1 MKEKMSRTKA
11 FKIKQNIFFG
21 VIFVSIVGG
30 IVLYKFTLKP
40 QITYTVINGYVE
52 KVDDT
57 TAALIKQESVLELR
71 KDSSAIPVVEQGK
84 RAAKDEVLAVYK
96 SEDYDE
102 YLSKIN
108 EMDESIASL
117 VKDLPTT
124 YSLDITNIQNEI
136 SSVTKNAYGENSYL
150 KMQEYKSMLDELS
163 YRKVNTLSELSPAG
177 SKIRELIEERKA
189 LENQNKMSGDN
200 IKASVSGV
208 VTYKIDGLENIVDF
222 SKVEELSSD
231 KIDEIWGKYKENN
244 INNFGIKIIN
254 NYSAYLITKVP
265 RGEND
270 KYIKEGSVYKLKL
283 NGNNNNNTLEGTL
296 IKNIQTDQFNYSIFH
311 ISNGIE
317 DLIDNRLLDVEI
329 IWNREEGMA
338 VLKNAIKRNTE
349 DTYYYVT
356 LVNGGQYMDIPIK
369 IVSSSDTVCIVTNF
383 SKEERESLNITTTS
397 TLQMYDVL
405 VVQE

>member
-21 VIFVSIVGG
+21 LIFVSIVGG

-40 QITYTVINGYVE
+40 QITYTVVNGYVE

-177 SKIRELIEERKA
+177 SKIRELIEERKE

-200 IKASVSGV
+200 IKAFVSGV

-231 KIDEIWGKYKENN
+231 KIDEIFGKYKENN

-369 IVSSSDTVCIVTNF
+369 IVSSSDTVCIVENF

>member
-21 VIFVSIVGG
+21 LIFVSIVGG

-40 QITYTVINGYVE
+40 QITYTVVNGYVE

-108 EMDESIASL
+108 DMDESIASL

-222 SKVEELSSD
+222 SKVEKLSSD
-231 KIDEIWGKYKENN
+231 KIDEIFGEYKENN

-369 IVSSSDTVCIVTNF
+369 IVSSSDTVCIVENF

>member
-177 SKIRELIEERKA
+177 SKIRELIEERKE

-338 VLKNAIKRNTE
+338 VLKNAIKRNSE

>member
-177 SKIRELIEERKA
+177 SKIRELIEERKE

-200 IKASVSGV
+200 IKAFVSGV

-231 KIDEIWGKYKENN
+231 KIDEIFGKYKENN

>member
-21 VIFVSIVGG
+21 LIFVSIVGG

-40 QITYTVINGYVE
+40 QITYTVVNGYVE

-96 SEDYDE
+96 SEDYEE
-102 YLSKIN
+102 YLNKIN
-108 EMDESIASL
+108 DMDESIASL

-177 SKIRELIEERKA
+177 SKIRELIEERKE

-208 VTYKIDGLENIVDF
+208 VTYKIDGLENMVDF
-222 SKVEELSSD
+222 SKVEKLSSD
-231 KIDEIWGKYKENN
+231 KIDEIFGEYKENN

-383 SKEERESLNITTTS
+383 SKEERESLNITTTT

>member
-21 VIFVSIVGG
+21 LIFVSIVGG

-40 QITYTVINGYVE
+40 QITYTVVNGYVE

-177 SKIRELIEERKA
+177 SKIRELIEERKE
-189 LENQNKMSGDN
+189 LENQNKMSWDN
-200 IKASVSGV
+200 
-208 VTYKIDGLENIVDF
+208 T
-222 SKVEELSSD
+222 
-231 KIDEIWGKYKENN
+231 
-244 INNFGIKIIN
+244 
-254 NYSAYLITKVP
+254 
-265 RGEND
+265 
-270 KYIKEGSVYKLKL
+270 
-283 NGNNNNNTLEGTL
+283 
-296 IKNIQTDQFNYSIFH
+296 
-311 ISNGIE
+311 
-317 DLIDNRLLDVEI
+317 
-329 IWNREEGMA
+329 
-338 VLKNAIKRNTE
+338 
-349 DTYYYVT
+349 
-356 LVNGGQYMDIPIK
+356 
-369 IVSSSDTVCIVTNF
+369 
-383 SKEERESLNITTTS
+383 
-397 TLQMYDVL
+397 
-405 VVQE
+405 

>member
-177 SKIRELIEERKA
+177 SKIRELIEERKE

>member
-108 EMDESIASL
+108 DMDESIASL

>member
-21 VIFVSIVGG
+21 LIFVSIVGG

-40 QITYTVINGYVE
+40 QITYTVVNGYVE

-383 SKEERESLNITTTS
+383 SKEERESLNITTTT

>member
-57 TAALIKQESVLELR
+57 TAALIEQESVLELR

-177 SKIRELIEERKA
+177 SKIRELIEERKE

-338 VLKNAIKRNTE
+338 VLKNAIKRNSE

>member
-21 VIFVSIVGG
+21 LIFVSIVGG

-40 QITYTVINGYVE
+40 QITYTVVNGYVE

-108 EMDESIASL
+108 DMDESIASL

-177 SKIRELIEERKA
+177 SKIRELIEERKE

-222 SKVEELSSD
+222 SKVEKLSSD
-231 KIDEIWGKYKENN
+231 KIDEIFGEYKENN

-383 SKEERESLNITTTS
+383 SKEERESLNITTTT

>member
-21 VIFVSIVGG
+21 LIFVSIVGG

-40 QITYTVINGYVE
+40 QITYTVVNGYVE

-108 EMDESIASL
+108 DMDESIASL

-177 SKIRELIEERKA
+177 SKIRELIEERKE

-208 VTYKIDGLENIVDF
+208 VTYKIDGLENMVDF
-222 SKVEELSSD
+222 SKVEKLSSD
-231 KIDEIWGKYKENN
+231 KIDEIFGEYKENN

-383 SKEERESLNITTTS
+383 SKEERESLNITTTT

>member
-231 KIDEIWGKYKENN
+231 KIDEVWGKYKENN

-383 SKEERESLNITTTS
+383 SKEERESLNITTTT

>member
-21 VIFVSIVGG
+21 LIFVSIVGG

-40 QITYTVINGYVE
+40 QITYTVVNGYVE

-108 EMDESIASL
+108 DMDESIASL

-177 SKIRELIEERKA
+177 SKIRELIEERKE

-231 KIDEIWGKYKENN
+231 KIDEIFGKYKENN

-338 VLKNAIKRNTE
+338 VLKNAIKRNSE

>member
-21 VIFVSIVGG
+21 LIFVSIVGG

-338 VLKNAIKRNTE
+338 VLKNAIKRNSE

-369 IVSSSDTVCIVTNF
+369 IVSSSDTVCIVENF

>member
-21 VIFVSIVGG
+21 LIFVSIVGG

-40 QITYTVINGYVE
+40 QITYTVVNGYVE

-338 VLKNAIKRNTE
+338 VLKNAIKRNSE

>member
-21 VIFVSIVGG
+21 LIFVSIVGG

-40 QITYTVINGYVE
+40 QITYTVVNGYVE

-108 EMDESIASL
+108 DMDESIASL

-177 SKIRELIEERKA
+177 SKIRELIEERKE

-231 KIDEIWGKYKENN
+231 KIDEIFGKYKENN

-369 IVSSSDTVCIVTNF
+369 IVSSSDTVCIVENF

>member
-177 SKIRELIEERKA
+177 SKIRELIEERKE

-369 IVSSSDTVCIVTNF
+369 IVSSSDTVCIVENF
-383 SKEERESLNITTTS
+383 SKEERESLNITTTT

>member
-21 VIFVSIVGG
+21 LIFVSIVGG

-40 QITYTVINGYVE
+40 QITYTVVNGYVE

-108 EMDESIASL
+108 DMDESIASL

-222 SKVEELSSD
+222 SKVEKLSSD
-231 KIDEIWGKYKENN
+231 KIDEIFGEYKENN

-383 SKEERESLNITTTS
+383 SKEERESLNITTTT

>member
-177 SKIRELIEERKA
+177 SKIRELIEERKE

-200 IKASVSGV
+200 IKAFVSGV

-231 KIDEIWGKYKENN
+231 KIDEIFGKYKENN

-369 IVSSSDTVCIVTNF
+369 IVSSSDTVCIVENF

>member
-21 VIFVSIVGG
+21 LIFVSIVGG

-40 QITYTVINGYVE
+40 QITYTVVNGYVE

-108 EMDESIASL
+108 DMDESIASL

-177 SKIRELIEERKA
+177 SKIRELIEERKE

-338 VLKNAIKRNTE
+338 VLKNAIKRNSE

>member
-21 VIFVSIVGG
+21 LIFVSIVGG

-40 QITYTVINGYVE
+40 QITYTVVNGYVE

-96 SEDYDE
+96 SEDYEE
-102 YLSKIN
+102 YLNKIN
-108 EMDESIASL
+108 DMDESIASL

-177 SKIRELIEERKA
+177 SKIRELIEERKE

-222 SKVEELSSD
+222 SKVEKLSSD
-231 KIDEIWGKYKENN
+231 KIDEIFGEYKENN

-369 IVSSSDTVCIVTNF
+369 IVSSSDTVCIVENF

>member
-21 VIFVSIVGG
+21 LIFVSIVGG

-40 QITYTVINGYVE
+40 QITYTVVNGYVE

-108 EMDESIASL
+108 DMDESIASL

-177 SKIRELIEERKA
+177 SKIRELIEERKE

-231 KIDEIWGKYKENN
+231 KIDEIFGKYKENN

>member
-21 VIFVSIVGG
+21 LIFVSIVGG

-40 QITYTVINGYVE
+40 QITYTVVNGYVE

-96 SEDYDE
+96 SEDYEE
-102 YLSKIN
+102 YLNKIN
-108 EMDESIASL
+108 DMDESIASL

-177 SKIRELIEERKA
+177 SKIRELIEERKE

-208 VTYKIDGLENIVDF
+208 VTYKIDGLENMVDF
-222 SKVEELSSD
+222 SKVEKLSSD
-231 KIDEIWGKYKENN
+231 KIDEIFGEYKENN

-369 IVSSSDTVCIVTNF
+369 IVSSSDTVCIVENF

>member
-231 KIDEIWGKYKENN
+231 KIDEIFGKYKENN